1 MTVQTDHFREAAVHE
16 KRHWVRLTRACNNR
30 CLFCLD
36 SGAQNGRVVPEEAV
50 RERILEGRRAGADRL
65 ILSGGEPTIHPGYLD
80 FIRLGTDAGYSWIQ
94 TVTNG
99 RMFRYARFAETAVRH
114 GLREATFSMHGHTP
128 DLHDRLVGHEG
139 AFAQALAG
147 LRRVMDLGV
156 VVSVDVV
163 LNRLNLP
170 FLREI
175 LGFYTGL
182 GVSEFDLLHL
192 VPFGRGW
199 DENRDLL
206 FPEDDLLGRELE
218 RAFQAMDGR
227 GLVIWT
233 NRLPIQYL
241 EGREDLFQDPHK
253 IYDEVLGEREAF
265 RDLFAT
271 GKEPECL
278 GPRCPH
284 CFLRPFCDAARRYQ
298 AGGGTRDGD
307 AVEMTRER
315 CRAVVARGTGAEG
328 AVMRLPTRETL
339 QDARDVTPDL
349 ADVRRAQA
357 LGVVVAGLPPC
368 LGGPEPG
375 PGDWPALGEDVVG
388 PDGRIVLARFVAFFI
403 RRLYRVKSLRC
414 RACRHDAACPGL
426 HVNTARLW
434 GLRVLTPISG
444 SGRPPDP

>member
-1 MTVQTDHFREAAVHE
+1 MDDLDLREAAVHE

-50 RERILEGRRAGADRL
+50 RERILEGRRSGADRL
-65 ILSGGEPTIHPGYLD
+65 ILSGGEPTIHPRFLD
-80 FIRLGTDAGYSWIQ
+80 VVRFGADAGYTWIQ

-114 GLREATFSMHGHTP
+114 GLREATFSMHGHTAG
-128 DLHDRLVGHEG
+128 LHDRLVGHEG
-139 AFAQALAG
+139 AFVQALTG

-170 FLREI
+170 FLREM
-175 LGFYTGL
+175 LEFYVGL
-182 GVSEFDLLHL
+182 GVGEFDLLHL
-192 VPFGRGW
+192 IPFGRGW

-218 RAFQAMDGR
+218 RAVQAVEGR
-227 GLVIWT
+227 GVVIWT
-233 NRLPIQYL
+233 NRLPVQYL
-241 EGREDLFQDPHK
+241 EGREHLFQDPHK

-271 GKEPECL
+271 GAQPECL

-284 CFLRPFCDAARRYQ
+284 CFLRPFCEAARRYQ
-298 AGGGTRDGD
+298 AGEWCRDRED
-307 AVEMTRER
+307 AIEWTRER
-315 CRAVVARGTGAEG
+315 CREVLAEG
-328 AVMRLPTRETL
+328 AGAAGTVTRLPTRETL
-339 QDARDVTPDL
+339 REAREATPDL
-349 ADVRRAQA
+349 ADVRAAQRI
-357 LGVVVAGLPPC
+357 GVVVTGLPPC

-375 PGDWPALGEDVVG
+375 PRDWPAPDAGVVG
-388 PDGRIVLARFVAFFI
+388 PDGRIVLERFVSFFI

-414 RACRHDAACPGL
+414 RGCRYDTACPGL

-434 GLRVLTPISG
+434 GLQVLTPI
-444 SGRPPDP
+444 PP